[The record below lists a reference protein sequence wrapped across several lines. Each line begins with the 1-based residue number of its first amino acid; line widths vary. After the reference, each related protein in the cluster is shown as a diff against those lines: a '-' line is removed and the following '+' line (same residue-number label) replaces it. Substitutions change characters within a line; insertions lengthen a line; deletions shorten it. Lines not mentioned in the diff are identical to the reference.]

1 MPRAVALIEVKAPM
15 PASRHGLAM
24 WLFEDRQDA
33 GQQLAQRLAAFD
45 LGDAVVVALPRGG
58 LPVAAP
64 IAARFRLPIDVLL
77 IRKVGVPGQRELA
90 VGAVSDGQDMQI
102 TVNQDIA
109 DSLKLS
115 HEDIVAL
122 ARRELPELERRRNL
136 YFGDLAPEPLAGRTA
151 IVVDDGVATGATA
164 RAALRLVRQRRPKHI
179 IVALPVAP
187 ASSLA
192 ELGAEADA
200 VVCLHQ
206 PEPFLSVG
214 SHYRDFGQVDDR
226 EVTDLLHR
234 HRLALTADP
243 DDGREDHGDRAKA
256 AFGKGRART

>member
-1 MPRAVALIEVKAPM
+1 MPQAATLTDVKAPM
-15 PASRHGLAM
+15 ALRTHCLAM
-24 WLFEDRQDA
+24 WFFEDREDA
-33 GQQLAQRLAAFD
+33 GRQLAQRLGAFD
-45 LGDAVVVALPRGG
+45 LRDAVIVALPRGG

-77 IRKVGVPGQRELA
+77 IRKVGVPGHRELA

-109 DSLKLS
+109 ESLNLS
-115 HEDIVAL
+115 QEDIVEL
-122 ARRELPELERRRNL
+122 AERELPELERRRHL
-136 YFGDLAPEPLAGRTA
+136 YFGDLAPELLTGRTA

-164 RAALRLVRQRRPKHI
+164 RAALRLVRQRRPKQI
-179 IVALPVAP
+179 ILALPVAP

-192 ELGAEADA
+192 GLGAEADA

-214 SHYRDFGQVDDR
+214 NHYRDFGQVDDQA
-226 EVTDLLHR
+226 VTDILHR
-234 HRLALTADP
+234 HRLALATDP
-243 DDGREDHGDRAKA
+243 DDGRDDRAVDGGSA
-256 AFGKGRART
+256 